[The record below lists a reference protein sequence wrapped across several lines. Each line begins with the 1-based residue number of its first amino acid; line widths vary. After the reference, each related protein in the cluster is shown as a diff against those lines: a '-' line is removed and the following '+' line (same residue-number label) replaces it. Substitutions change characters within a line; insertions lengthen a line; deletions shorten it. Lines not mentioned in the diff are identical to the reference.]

1 MRAIDPDPAKRWQE
15 PKELGKA
22 LAAYMQRNSIND
34 TPITIY
40 TPIEAK
46 PEDVVPVQPRPFP
59 TKRLPARRKP
69 SRRIRRTKPSRSLR
83 TRPAFCP
90 IRCLTKFPRSWTRP
104 TP

>member
-1 MRAIDPDPAKRWQE
+1 MKAIDPDPAKRWQE

-46 PEDVVPVQPRPFP
+46 PEDVVPAQPAPAPDRSACPAGGNHRGGSAGRNP
-59 TKRLPARRKP
+59 PGARRRGRP
-69 SRRIRRTKPSRSLR
+69 SAP
-83 TRPAFCP
+83 PDV
-90 IRCLTKFPRSWTRP
+90 
-104 TP
+104 